1 VYQQKTVH
9 TVYISYSSISY
20 LTKARNSSQTTG
32 GSKEMFGPQCF
43 FVDLLILVLYYGI
56 TVFTKHT
63 SGALQ
68 IGAQFILWKNCGMPP
83 SI

>member
-1 VYQQKTVH
+1 
-9 TVYISYSSISY
+9 
-20 LTKARNSSQTTG
+20 
-32 GSKEMFGPQCF
+32 MFGPQCF

-83 SI
+83 SIYVAQANTANISSNTLSYMFF

>member
-1 VYQQKTVH
+1 
-9 TVYISYSSISY
+9 
-20 LTKARNSSQTTG
+20 
-32 GSKEMFGPQCF
+32 MFGPQCF
-43 FVDLLILVLYYGI
+43 FVDLLILVLYYGT